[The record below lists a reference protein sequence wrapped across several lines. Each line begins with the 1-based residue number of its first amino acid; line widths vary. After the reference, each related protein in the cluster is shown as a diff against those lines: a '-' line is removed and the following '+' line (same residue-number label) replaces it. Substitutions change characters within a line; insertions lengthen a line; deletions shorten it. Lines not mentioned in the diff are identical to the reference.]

1 MQNGAKQN
9 QIALI
14 WCVLLVQDKFC
25 WQVSVQI
32 VPSGYKAR
40 GVSVLIRCMSAGNQI
55 VIYRLSLLNIWLNL
69 IELG

>member
-32 VPSGYKAR
+32 VSSGYKAKGSQR
-40 GVSVLIRCMSAGNQI
+40 FNALHECGKLNRYLQ
-55 VIYRLSLLNIWLNL
+55 VIFIKQ
-69 IELG
+69 